1 MKTRITIASQIYTG
15 LILQDLQASIKNPMI
30 NAQRAL
36 LFADALIVCASPSSQ
51 SDSEECSMEIAVKT
65 HTGDVDQAIQVRAA
79 KARFALS
86 VEGRRG
92 TGRSSLN

>member
-36 LFADALIVCASPSSQ
+36 LFADALIVCAGPPSQ

-65 HTGDVDQAIQVRAA
+65 HGRDADQAIQVRAA

-86 VEGRRG
+86 VEGRRA

>member
-1 MKTRITIASQIYTG
+1 MQTRITIASQIYTG
-15 LILQDLQASIKNPMI
+15 LILQDLQASIRNPMV

-51 SDSEECSMEIAVKT
+51 SDSEECSMEIAVNT
-65 HTGDVDQAIQVRAA
+65 QGMNTDQAIQVRAA

-86 VEGRRG
+86 VDGRRG
-92 TGRSSLN
+92 TGPSSIH

>member
-1 MKTRITIASQIYTG
+1 MQQRIIIAKGIYRD
-15 LILQDLQASIKNPMI
+15 LIRLDLQASIKNPMV

-36 LFADALIVCASPSSQ
+36 LFADALLICAMPTGE
-51 SDSEECSMEIAVKT
+51 SDCEECDVELAVT
-65 HTGDVDQAIQVRAA
+65 TQGSSADQLIQVRAA

-92 TGRSSLN
+92 QGRSSIH

>member
-51 SDSEECSMEIAVKT
+51 SDSEECTMDIAVRS
-65 HTGDVDQAIQVRAA
+65 HAGDVDQAIQVRAA
-79 KARFALS
+79 KARFALR

-92 TGRSSLN
+92 AGRSSLN

>member
-15 LILQDLQASIKNPMI
+15 LILQDLQASIRNPMI

-36 LFADALIVCASPSSQ
+36 LFADALIVCASPTSQ

-65 HTGDVDQAIQVRAA
+65 QTGDSDQAIQVRAA

-86 VEGRRG
+86 VDGRRG
-92 TGRSSLN
+92 SSRSPLH

>member
-1 MKTRITIASQIYTG
+1 MQNRINIAGQIYKG

-36 LFADALIVCASPSSQ
+36 LFADALLICAAPTTHG
-51 SDSEECSMEIAVKT
+51 DSEECSMEVAVT
-65 HTGDVDQAIQVRAA
+65 TQGNDADQAILVRAA
-79 KARFALS
+79 KAKFALS

-92 TGRSSLN
+92 SGRPAIH